1 MADITFQCYACNQM
15 LQVGADKAGRKA
27 RCSQCGT
34 ILTIP
39 ALAAGPGA
47 VVEAVP
53 PAATIPAAPKPPPV
67 PGPGA
72 GLDDVEVVRDAARP
86 RRRDDDDYDRPRR
99 REDDDYDR
107 PRPRTSDMVVRRRP
121 PANQWDKVRIGFL
134 LVFIGVC
141 VIAGAFGFIMLGNLL
156 IHVSDIGGRVFIR
169 IGATVIFMAII
180 AAIVGHVFWLFVSNR
195 QNALAFAIASLAVAG
210 VLALLQIVHMI
221 QTFSVF
227 YIGGDFSQL
236 LTGMLRAAH
245 FMMIAFYLRA
255 LAQRFGDRSLES
267 ATMLNII
274 LCGCL
279 AGFELLSG
287 IVLMAMAPSLFD
299 FGGISRGFIIARTI
313 LFWLGAALM
322 VVVLVFTILAIYKGK
337 KLVDAQAGG
346 GLDIESAPAAY

>member
-1 MADITFQCYACNQM
+1 
-15 LQVGADKAGRKA
+15 
-27 RCSQCGT
+27 
-34 ILTIP
+34 LTIP
-39 ALAAGPGA
+39 TPPATPAT
-47 VVEAVP
+47 VVEGVA
-53 PAATIPAAPKPPPV
+53 PAATIPAAPKPPRV
-67 PGPGA
+67 PGPDA
-72 GLDDVEVVRDAARP
+72 GLDDVEVLRDDARP

-107 PRPRTSDMVVRRRP
+107 PRRRDDDDYDRPRRRSDMDVRRQP

-141 VIAGAFGFIMLGNLL
+141 VIAGAFGFVMLGMLV
-156 IHVSDIGGRVFIR
+156 IHVSPIGGLVFVR
-169 IGATVIFMAII
+169 IGATVIFMGII

-195 QNALAFAIASLAVAG
+195 QNALAFAIATLAVAG

-227 YIGGDFSQL
+227 YAGGDFSQL

-255 LAQRFGDRSLES
+255 LAQRFGDRGLES

-299 FGGISRGFIIARTI
+299 FGGVSHGFIIARTI

-337 KLVDAQAGG
+337 KLVDAQTGG
-346 GLDIESAPAAY
+346 ESDIESAPAAY

>member
-39 ALAAGPGA
+39 TPPANPAT
-47 VVEAVP
+47 VVEGVA

-67 PGPGA
+67 PGPNA
-72 GLDDVEVVRDAARP
+72 GLDDVEVLRDDARP

-99 REDDDYDR
+99 RDDDDYDR
-107 PRPRTSDMVVRRRP
+107 RRPRSDMDVRRRP

-134 LVFIGVC
+134 LVFIAAC
-141 VIAGAFGFIMLGNLL
+141 VIAGAFGFVILGMLM

-169 IGATVIFMAII
+169 IGVTVIFMGII

-195 QNALAFAIASLAVAG
+195 QNALGFAIATLAVAG

-227 YIGGDFSQL
+227 YIGGDFSQM

-255 LAQRFGDRSLES
+255 LAQRFGDRNLES

-313 LFWLGAALM
+313 LFWLGAALL

-346 GLDIESAPAAY
+346 DLDTESAPAAY